1 MLPSDSACDSTV
13 DGVSTRDLR
22 VSHCTLV
29 CNYSDHSLAGIG
41 ALLDVL
47 SFGLF
52 VPIYGLRQQLH
63 TGAHRINEMILDS
76 CVILD

>member
-47 SFGLF
+47 SFGYLYPF
-52 VPIYGLRQQLH
+52 MALDNSCIQGRTGL
-63 TGAHRINEMILDS
+63 MK
-76 CVILD
+76 